1 MNKPAMRKAVIP
13 ALFTLMSLA
22 LAGCISITI
31 FGEATPSATGEF
43 AIYLPATEQFVDAIT
58 DLELVA
64 LADEPVISTLDIVS
78 YDAQSHEIVILPA
91 AADRMDQLDL
101 PGRAFIVTVG
111 GQPVYS
117 GEFMAAYFSR
127 SSDHVVILWP
137 PMTGD
142 RLTIQIQLG
151 YPWADFFTGEDPR
164 SDPLILESLRQAD
177 VLK

>member
-1 MNKPAMRKAVIP
+1 MKKRGVVG
-13 ALFTLMSLA
+13 LFSLLSLV
-22 LAGCISITI
+22 LAGCVSITI
-31 FGEATPSATGEF
+31 LGETTPTAAGEF

-91 AADRMDQLDL
+91 AADRMDQLEL
-101 PGRAFIVTVG
+101 PGKAFIVTVG
-111 GQPVYS
+111 GQPVYA

-151 YPWADFFTGEDPR
+151 YPWADFFSGEDPR
-164 SDPLILESLRQAD
+164 SDPLILESLRLAG
-177 VLK
+177 VLN